1 LENENPEKQKVVQMY
16 IWHGEVYKD
25 KADVKRIKNEP
36 GYVKKRYHAMVKTL
50 AKGSL
55 RIKRKEAARMIGRSL
70 RQLYR
75 ILKRF
80 KQEGILGLRHRSKRP
95 KTSPNKI
102 SDDLEK
108 QIIQVRKETGFGSDH
123 IVVLLNES
131 FRRQGKKLRLYGS
144 LVYHVLV
151 RNKVIEQERRKKK
164 NWKFFEWG
172 HPRHLIQVDLT
183 KFNGVYILTMLDD
196 YSRKGWSLSLKNG
209 EDDTVITGMKTL
221 LFEKFE
227 NLLTDNGSQFS
238 RKNKAMRKYCEEWV
252 KDKHIWAS
260 VHHPQ
265 TLGKLGA
272 YQKGLKRFL
281 FHKLQRS
288 RARTQINQYIGI
300 YDHWYNNGKYH
311 AAIGS
316 YPEERYSGNRDDQWY
331 ECFVKELKLQDV
343 LTI

>member
-1 LENENPEKQKVVQMY
+1 MH

-25 KADVKRIKNEP
+25 KADVKQLKDEP
-36 GYVKKRYHAMVKTL
+36 SYVKKRYHAMVKTL
-50 AKGSL
+50 AKDPFH
-55 RIKRKEAARMIGRSL
+55 IKRKEAAKMIGRSL

-80 KQEGILGLRHRSKRP
+80 KQEGIPGLRHRSKRP

-108 QIIQVRKETGFGSDH
+108 QIIQVRQETGFGSDH

-131 FRRQGKKLRLYGS
+131 FRRQGKKIRLYGS
-144 LVYHVLV
+144 LVYNVLV
-151 RNKVIEQERRKKK
+151 RNKVIEQEKREKKE
-164 NWKFFEWG
+164 WKFFEWG
-172 HPRHLIQVDLT
+172 HPRQLIQVDLT

-196 YSRKGWSLSLKNG
+196 HSRKGWSLALKNG
-209 EDDTVITGMKTL
+209 KDDTVIKGMKK
-221 LFEKFE
+221 LFTDKFE

-238 RKNKAMRKYCEEWV
+238 RKNKAMREYCEEWV
-252 KDKHIWAS
+252 NGKHIWAS

-281 FHKLQRS
+281 FQRLQRS
-288 RARTQINQYIGI
+288 RKRTKINQCISI

-311 AAIGS
+311 KGIGS
-316 YPEERYSGNRDDQWY
+316 FPEERYCGKRDDQWY
-331 ECFVKELKLQDV
+331 ERLVKELKLEDM